1 MSKNNHLEPGEERRD
16 QIIRIA
22 MERFATQGYH
32 QTKISDIVR
41 EAGVAQGTFTGTS
54 KVRKPLPRRLW

>member
-1 MSKNNHLEPGEERRD
+1 MAKVNGLGPGEERRD

-54 KVRKPLPRRLW
+54 RARKPLLPRFC